1 MCFIIDPT
9 VTSLNKRVVWKVFQ
23 RQGGVISSI
32 YFEAIYPKGVRVER
46 SAGVTKAPSLPFGDR
61 MQSSRGLYVYTSK
74 RAALG
79 MAREWADT
87 YIAKLSVHPAEF
99 LHSDG
104 GDVASYT
111 SATRVGNFIK
121 VTRKGLST

>member
-23 RQGGVISSI
+23 RQDGVISSL
-32 YFEAIYPKGVRVER
+32 FLKAIYPKGVRVER
-46 SAGVTKAPSLPFGDR
+46 SAGATKLPLPAQYGNR
-61 MQSSRGLYVYTSK
+61 MHSSHGVYVYTSK
-74 RAALG
+74 RAALR
-79 MAREWADT
+79 MAREWDNT
-87 YIAKLSVHPAEF
+87 YIAKLSVYPAEF

-104 GDVASYT
+104 GDVAAYT

-121 VTRKGLST
+121 VTPAKD